1 MPMAKLNKKGQKN
14 FMGEVQVRFLRL
26 NWDVCFHT
34 DMVNGTG
41 FQITQP
47 ADVSMDGTK
56 ERNMWGARSPLYGAT
71 YGSEQEYKQ
80 RFRCSCGLL
89 TSRQFEGETCKICG
103 TTVEDRG
110 TDINTC
116 GWISIPEPAHVIQPL
131 YFRMLAQAIG
141 KDFADIVII
150 RTKVDTNGN
159 RSPVTVDDLD
169 FVPSHPFYGMGLMEF
184 YRRYEEVMTYFMN
197 LPNKKNKR
205 KTFERL
211 INEKRAVFTQ
221 HIPVYSLLLRP
232 QSLTQDTFYF
242 QGADKYINVIF
253 RMADSLRTCDPI
265 EWDLTLGRIQYRLN
279 KLWDFDFEAIHGKE
293 GIIRDTILG
302 GSLNYTARN
311 VIVPDPTLKDNEV
324 DLSYHTARELF
335 KAKIIDYLQRSEDIT
350 LSRAEEIWN
359 RSFIF
364 DPKVYDIM
372 QLILK
377 YEDVGVV
384 INRNPTL
391 NFYSMLLMKI
401 RRIKRSGADY
411 CLSVPLGIL
420 DGLNADFDGDIL
432 NIIAIIDPIIKHI
445 FRKFDPIKRMIIARD
460 TGLLNPYFSV
470 SKSQKID
477 LYHFATC
484 GEMENDTPETY
495 PEKGQELK
503 RQSWEEPINVE
514 HPTELKYFMDE
525 EEQTVVKDEP
535 ELHTKKKGN
544 KEE

>member
-1 MPMAKLNKKGQKN
+1 
-14 FMGEVQVRFLRL
+14 MGHIEVRFYRQ
-26 NWDVCFHT
+26 NWDVCFYK
-34 DMVNGTG
+34 DMLSGRG

-47 ADVSMDGTK
+47 AEVSMDGTK
-56 ERNMWGARSPLYGAT
+56 ERNLWGARSPLYGAT
-71 YGSEQEYKQ
+71 YGSEDEYKD
-80 RFRCSCGLL
+80 RFRCKCGRL
-89 TSRQFEGETCKICG
+89 TSRQFEGETCRICN

-116 GWISIPEPAHVIQPL
+116 GWISIPEPAHIIQPL
-131 YFRMLAQAIG
+131 YFRIIAQAIG
-141 KDFADIVII
+141 KDFADIVSIKS
-150 RTKVDTNGN
+150 KVDTNGN
-159 RSPVTVDDLD
+159 RSTVTAEDLD
-169 FVPSHPFYGMGLMEF
+169 FTPSHPFYGIGLMEF
-184 YRRYEEVMTYFMN
+184 YNRYEEIMTYFMN
-197 LPNKKNKR
+197 LPNKKSKR

-211 INEKRAVFTQ
+211 ISEKRAVFAQ

-242 QGADKYINVIF
+242 QGADKYINLIF
-253 RMADSLRTCDPI
+253 KLADTLKTCDPI
-265 EWDLTLGRIQYRLN
+265 EWDINLGRLQYRVN
-279 KLWDFDFEAIHGKE
+279 GLWDYDFEAINGKE
-293 GIIRDTILG
+293 GIIRDMILG

-364 DPKVYDIM
+364 DPKVYDIL
-372 QLILK
+372 QLIIK

-391 NFYSMLLMKI
+391 NFYSMLLMNV
-401 RRIKRSGADY
+401 RRIKRSGVDY

-420 DGLNADFDGDIL
+420 SGLNADFDGDIL
-432 NIIAIIDPIIKHI
+432 NIIGVIDPIVKHM
-445 FRKFDPIKRMIIARD
+445 FRKFAPIKRMIIARD
-460 TGLLNPYFSV
+460 TGRLNPYFSV

-495 PEKGQELK
+495 PPKGQELQ
-503 RQSWEEPINVE
+503 RQSWEEPVIIDE
-514 HPTELKYFMDE
+514 PTQLNYFMDE
-525 EEQTVVKDEP
+525 TELDVVKDEP
-535 ELHTKKKGN
+535 EDHTKK
-544 KEE
+544 